1 MAGKCPAH
9 GNPIPFD
16 DDYFFSPYPTYA
28 ALHEAGGAHRVCDV
42 DESPQ
47 WIVTRYED
55 VRDGLRD
62 ARLARNPSY
71 AGPDYPGDALPE
83 DLLDACPLISDPPEY
98 TRLRRFIN
106 FAFIPRRVNALLPR
120 ITEVVDGLLDG
131 VAEDGKTDLM
141 GALASALPI
150 TIICDMLGVPPELR
164 ADFRS
169 ASEAMLTGTEE
180 EAGAA
185 FDPLVT
191 MLAGLI
197 ERRQADPEDDLI
209 SHWSHWK
216 NDDGSPALS
225 FPELLSMSFFTLIAG
240 FETTAGTLGNALANL
255 LRNPEKIAELRA
267 DPSLYPDAVEELIR
281 FDGSVQSGV
290 RRFAVEDMEIGGC
303 PVKAGD
309 VVTLS
314 LGAAGRDPRRF
325 PEPDEL
331 DFHRENKQ
339 HLGFGLGPHV
349 CPGMELG
356 RAQVRVALRA
366 LFERFPDIR
375 LAAPADELRWRHSN
389 FIRVLQELPVI
400 V

>member
-16 DDYFFSPYPTYA
+16 DAYFVDPYPTYA
-28 ALHEAGGAHRVCDV
+28 AMHETGAAHRVCDV

-47 WIVTRYED
+47 WLVTRYED

-62 ARLARNPSY
+62 ARLARNPEH
-71 AGPDYPGDALPE
+71 AGPDFPGDTLPE
-83 DLLDACPLISDPPEY
+83 DILDACPLISDPPEY

-106 FAFIPRRVNALLPR
+106 FAFIPRRVDALLPR
-120 ITEVVDGLLDG
+120 ITEVVDGLLD
-131 VAEDGKTDLM
+131 AIEADGKTDLM
-141 GALASALPI
+141 PAFASALPI

-169 ASEAMLTGTEE
+169 ASEAMLTGTDE

-185 FDPLVT
+185 LEPLVT
-191 MLAGLI
+191 MLTGLV
-197 ERRQADPEDDLI
+197 EHKRTDPADDLI
-209 SHWSHWK
+209 SHWSHWQG
-216 NDDGSPALS
+216 DDGSPALS
-225 FPELLSMSFFTLIAG
+225 FPEVLSLSFFTLIAG
-240 FETTAGTLGNALANL
+240 FETTAGTLGNALATL

-267 DPSLYPDAVEELIR
+267 DPSLYPEAVEELIR

-290 RRFAVEDMEIGGC
+290 RRFAVSDMEIGGAAIG
-303 PVKAGD
+303 AGD

-314 LGAAGRDPRRF
+314 LGAAGRDPHRF

-331 DFHRENKQ
+331 DFRREHKQ

-356 RAQVRVALRA
+356 RAQVRIALRS

-375 LAAPADELRWRHSN
+375 LAVPAEQLRWRHSN
-389 FIRVLQELPVI
+389 FIRVLRQLPVI